1 MTNGFTITGALKSGT
16 PKEIAS
22 AFSNAVNCFTFDNKK
37 AVQEIKDH
45 GLEKQ
50 MAAFTAWLIGSYS
63 QDLKDGNYDD
73 RNEYSCRVCVS
84 LDNLG
89 IQPVLKDYYNWDE
102 ETDITMQQAAECM
115 RREHRTLKQ
124 SVAGLC
130 FVFLKGVQ
138 NDSVELKELL
148 EQLTEQN
155 QFWNCCPFI

>member
-1 MTNGFTITGALKSGT
+1 MTNEFTITGALKSGT

-37 AVQEIKDH
+37 AIQEIKDQ

-50 MAAFTAWLIGSYS
+50 MAAFTAWLISSYS

-73 RNEYSCRVCVS
+73 RNEYSCKVCSS
-84 LDNLG
+84 LDSLG
-89 IQPVLKDYYNWDE
+89 IQVVMRNYYGWNED
-102 ETDITMQQAAECM
+102 TDNVMYQAAEYM

-130 FVFLKGVQ
+130 FAFLRDVQ
-138 NDSVELKELL
+138 NNSGELKELL
-148 EQLTEQN
+148 EQLAEQN

>member
-1 MTNGFTITGALKSGT
+1 MVRQKKLQVHSAMRSTAL
-16 PKEIAS
+16 
-22 AFSNAVNCFTFDNKK
+22 
-37 AVQEIKDH
+37 
-45 GLEKQ
+45 L
-50 MAAFTAWLIGSYS
+50 SYS

-73 RNEYSCRVCVS
+73 RNEYSCKVCVS

-89 IQPVLKDYYNWDE
+89 IQPVLKDYYGWDE
-102 ETDITMQQAAECM
+102 ETDITMYQAAECM

-148 EQLTEQN
+148 EQLAEQN